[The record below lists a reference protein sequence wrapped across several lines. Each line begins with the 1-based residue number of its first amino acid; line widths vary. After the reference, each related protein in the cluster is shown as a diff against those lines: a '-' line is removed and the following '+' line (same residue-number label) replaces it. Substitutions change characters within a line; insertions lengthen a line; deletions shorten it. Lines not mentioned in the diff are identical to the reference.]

1 MRAPGGRSIIRIRRV
16 TAMEKATLEA
26 PDISCG
32 HCIMS
37 IEKAVT
43 KLPGVKFV
51 SGDPDTKQVTIEY
64 DPSATQLAQIEGA
77 MEEEGYPVKK

>member
-1 MRAPGGRSIIRIRRV
+1 MTQTV
-16 TAMEKATLEA
+16 LEA

-32 HCIMS
+32 HCIQT

-43 KLPGVKFV
+43 KLPGVRFI
-51 SGDPDTKQVTIEY
+51 SGDPEAKNVTVEY
-64 DPSATQLAQIEGA
+64 DPASATIEAIEQA

>member
-1 MRAPGGRSIIRIRRV
+1 MTQV
-16 TAMEKATLEA
+16 TLEA
-26 PDISCG
+26 PDISCE

-43 KLPGVKFV
+43 KLAGVRFV
-51 SGDPDTKQVTIEY
+51 SGDPGGKQVVVEF
-64 DPSATQLAQIEGA
+64 DPQLTDLATIEGA

>member
-1 MRAPGGRSIIRIRRV
+1 MTR
-16 TAMEKATLEA
+16 ATLEA

-43 KLPGVKFV
+43 KLPGVQFV
-51 SGDPDTKQVTIEY
+51 SGDPEIKQVTVEY
-64 DPSATQLAQIEGA
+64 DPALAKLDAIEAA

>member
-1 MRAPGGRSIIRIRRV
+1 MVR
-16 TAMEKATLEA
+16 ETLEA

-43 KLPGVKFV
+43 KLPGVRFV
-51 SGDPDTKQVTIEY
+51 SGDPGAKQVVVEY
-64 DPSATQLAQIEGA
+64 DPDRVSVGAIEKA
-77 MEEEGYPVKK
+77 MEEEGYPVRR

>member
-1 MRAPGGRSIIRIRRV
+1 
-16 TAMEKATLEA
+16 MEKTTLEA

-37 IEKAVT
+37 IEKAVSR
-43 KLPGVKFV
+43 LPGVRFV
-51 SGDPDTKQVTIEY
+51 SGDPDSKQVTIEY
-64 DPSATQLAQIEGA
+64 DPAATPLPQIEAA

>member
-1 MRAPGGRSIIRIRRV
+1 
-16 TAMEKATLEA
+16 MEKATLEA

-43 KLPGVKFV
+43 KLPGVRFV
-51 SGDPDTKQVTIEY
+51 SGDPERKQVVVEY
-64 DPSATQLAQIEGA
+64 DSSTVELGAIERA